1 MKLII
6 MKKQTKEKNNQ
17 ILKYTQN
24 KQTQE
29 TQCFPLP
36 PISGNCKVLCNK
48 SNKKKQEKYLK
59 THNTSISN
67 CVFEQNSE
75 KQCEKFEQKKHKKEN
90 KKNIT
95 DNINI

>member
-1 MKLII
+1 MYNE
-6 MKKQTKEKNNQ
+6 TNNYEKANNQ

-48 SNKKKQEKYLK
+48 SNKKTRKIFE
-59 THNTSISN
+59 NT
-67 CVFEQNSE
+67 QH
-75 KQCEKFEQKKHKKEN
+75 KHQ
-90 KKNIT
+90 
-95 DNINI
+95 

>member
-1 MKLII
+1 
-6 MKKQTKEKNNQ
+6 MKKQTKKQLDIE
-17 ILKYTQN
+17 IHTN

-29 TQCFPLP
+29 TQCFQLP

-75 KQCEKFEQKKHKKEN
+75 K
-90 KKNIT
+90 
-95 DNINI
+95 